1 MRDSDPASRQETVPR
16 GCSHQERQHIASAW
30 IDGKEGDVKGN
41 AMRYIIGLSLLAIFV
56 AALGALVA
64 TSAYSGDAGL
74 GKISMIV
81 LGGLGGI
88 IGWIVTHYVAK
99 PIQQIDATRREAID
113 VAEAYARTSTWPVRL
128 YCRWRGYNLE
138 HATRMMFRLGQIAGD
153 ERFSDRH
160 RQNHLDYLYACL
172 NAHHHLT
179 SERVARVKQM
189 AAAMEQSS

>member
-1 MRDSDPASRQETVPR
+1 
-16 GCSHQERQHIASAW
+16 
-30 IDGKEGDVKGN
+30 VKGN

-64 TSAYSGDAGL
+64 TAAYSGDAGL

-113 VAEAYARTSTWPVRL
+113 VAEARTFMRNASSDDIRDAREAIGNAGTALRSYARASTWPVRL

-153 ERFSDRH
+153 ERFSDSH
-160 RQNHLDYLYACL
+160 RQNHLDYLYVCL

-179 SERVARVKQM
+179 SERIARVKQM